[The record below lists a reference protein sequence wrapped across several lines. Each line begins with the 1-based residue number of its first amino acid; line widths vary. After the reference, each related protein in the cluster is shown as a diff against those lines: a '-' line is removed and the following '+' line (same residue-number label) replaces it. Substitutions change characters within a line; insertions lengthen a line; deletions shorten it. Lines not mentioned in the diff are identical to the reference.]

1 MSLEGDT
8 VLVTGGAGFIGRW
21 LVEQLIFQEDVRVIN
36 LDKLTYAGNLDS
48 LEIVG
53 THPNHI
59 FVQGDIG
66 DVECVSYLLRA
77 YHPKAIV
84 NFAAESHVD
93 RSIDGPRAFLQ
104 TNINGTFELLMSAY
118 QYWQDLKEEKRQDF
132 RFLHV
137 STDEVYG
144 SLGKTGKFTEH
155 TPYAPNSPYSATKA
169 ASDHLLRA
177 FYHILWVPGFN
188 DKLFQ

>member
-1 MSLEGDT
+1 VSLEGDT

-66 DVECVSYLLRA
+66 DAECVSYLLRT

-84 NFAAESHVD
+84 NFAAES
-93 RSIDGPRAFLQ
+93 RGSINRWSKSL
-104 TNINGTFELLMSAY
+104 S
-118 QYWQDLKEEKRQDF
+118 
-132 RFLHV
+132 
-137 STDEVYG
+137 SDE
-144 SLGKTGKFTEH
+144 H
-155 TPYAPNSPYSATKA
+155 QW
-169 ASDHLLRA
+169 HL
-177 FYHILWVPGFN
+177 
-188 DKLFQ
+188 